1 MKKKQNHSWMLLLV
15 GFATFIACNSNEKTA
30 AVQVTTDIV
39 VNTKSEK
46 AKTAF
51 QQGLALYDISDFQK
65 ARVLFT
71 KAIEE
76 DPEMVVAYLYRANL
90 SLSPKDFVDDLDRA
104 KSHLEK
110 ATDWEKMYYEYQNTF
125 ITDDWNKRL
134 EIAQKI
140 ATTYPNAA
148 RPQIDLGL
156 TYQASNQTVPE
167 RAAFQKAIELDP
179 KWALGYSS
187 MALSYL
193 FSNPRDFKKAE
204 ENALKVVELAPKNSN
219 AQIALGDCYRAQ
231 DNLEKAAIAYTHSI
245 ELDPDHPDSYYKRGH
260 VYSFLGKYNEA
271 KDDYM
276 EGAKHDETNLGAML
290 DIGNTYLYAGDHVTA
305 LKTFLDAAAK
315 ADASGASKSKIASD
329 KLNYMYSCAIVC
341 FHYGDIPKLKEVLAM
356 MQDAADQVAADV
368 GSADEKAVQKATMT
382 YWWALTDAAEGKL
395 DDAKAKTDEMKKILA
410 PLKIPTKM
418 QDYEMAIGYI
428 SMKEKKYT
436 EAITHFE
443 KANPNT
449 IYTRYWQ
456 AMANEAAGN
465 KEKAMELFKEVSVY
479 NFNDIAFAVVRN
491 EVRKKLGIQ

>member
-1 MKKKQNHSWMLLLV
+1 MKKKQTHSWMLLLV
-15 GFATFIACNSNEKTA
+15 AFATLIACNSNNKTA
-30 AVQVTTDIV
+30 AVQVTTDIT

-65 ARVLFT
+65 ARVLFS

-76 DPEMVVAYLYRANL
+76 DPDMAVGYLYRANL
-90 SLSPKDFVDDLDRA
+90 SLSPKDFVDDLDKA
-104 KSHLEK
+104 KAHLEG
-110 ATDWEKMYYEYQNTF
+110 ATEWEKMYYDYQNTF

-156 TYQASNQTVPE
+156 TYQASNQTAKE
-167 RAAFQKAIELDP
+167 REAFQKAITLDP
-179 KWALGYSS
+179 KWPLGYSS

-193 FSNPRDFKKAE
+193 FSEPKDFKKAE
-204 ENALKVVELAPKNSN
+204 ENALKVIDLAPKNSN

-231 DNLEKAAIAYTHSI
+231 DNLEKAATAYTKAI

-260 VYSFLGKYNEA
+260 VYSFLGKYSEA

-276 EGAKHDETNLGAML
+276 EGAKHDESNLGATL
-290 DIGNTYLYAGDHVTA
+290 DIGNTYLYAGDHATA
-305 LKTFLDAAAK
+305 LKTFMDAAAK
-315 ADASGASKSKIASD
+315 ADASGATKSKIASD
-329 KLNYMYSCAIVC
+329 KLNYMYACAVIC
-341 FHYGDIPKLKEVLAM
+341 FHYRDVPRLREVITM
-356 MQDAADQVAADV
+356 MQGPSDQVAADV
-368 GSADEKAVQKATMT
+368 GSADEKAVQKANII
-382 YWWALTDAAEGKL
+382 YWWALADAAEGKL
-395 DDAKAKTDEMKKILA
+395 DDAKAKTDEMKKVLT

-418 QDYEMAIGYI
+418 QDYEMALGYI

-436 EAITHFE
+436 DAISHFE

-449 IYTRYWQ
+449 IYTKYWQ

-465 KEKAMELFKEVSVY
+465 KDKANELFKQVAVY
-479 NFNDIAFAVVRN
+479 NFNDIAYAAVRN
-491 EVRKKLGIQ
+491 EVKNKIGK